1 MKLIT
6 LLKLFSRLITKGDEY
21 ARFVIATNI
30 CQLIYPR
37 YKCSDFGRLYLYD
50 HDFLKYYE
58 SFEGTEQYYTLDRKY
73 TLDQLLKLVTGVAGD
88 TAECGAYKG
97 ASSFLICRCIQGLNK
112 KHHVFDSFAGLSP
125 PGEEDGSHWR
135 GGDLAAGEDIIRGNL
150 KDFDFVVYHQGWIP
164 EKFPEV
170 ATSRF
175 SFLHLDVDLYQPTFD
190 SLVFFYDKMNPGGI
204 ILCDDYAT
212 IKTTPGAKIA
222 MESFFSDKPEEIVC
236 LPTGQGLV
244 IKK

>member
-6 LLKLFSRLITKGDEY
+6 ALQLLYRLITRGDEY
-21 ARFVIATNI
+21 ARFVLATNV
-30 CQLIYPR
+30 CQLLYPR

-50 HDFLKYYE
+50 DDFLKYYE
-58 SFEGTEQYYTLDRKY
+58 SFEGTGQYYTLDRKY
-73 TLDQLLKLVTGVAGD
+73 ALDQMLHLVGDVAGD

-97 ASSFLICRCIQGLNK
+97 ASSYLICRRMQGANK
-112 KHHVFDSFAGLSP
+112 KHHVFDSFDGLSV
-125 PGEEDGSHWR
+125 PGPQDGSHWQP
-135 GGDLAAGEDIIRGNL
+135 GDLAAGEEVIRANL
-150 KDFDFVVYHQGWIP
+150 KAFDFVVYHQGWIP

-175 SFLHLDVDLYQPTFD
+175 SFLHLDVDLYQPTLD
-190 SLVFFYDKMNPGGI
+190 SLNFFYEKMNPGGI
-204 ILCDDYAT
+204 MLCDDYGFLT
-212 IKTTPGAKIA
+212 CPGAKMA
-222 MESFFSDKPEEIVC
+222 MDAFFADKPEEIVS